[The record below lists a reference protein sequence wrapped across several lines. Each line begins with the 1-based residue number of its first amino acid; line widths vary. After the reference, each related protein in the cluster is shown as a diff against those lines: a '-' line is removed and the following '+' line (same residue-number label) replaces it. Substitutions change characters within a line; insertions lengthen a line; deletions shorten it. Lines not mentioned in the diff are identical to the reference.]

1 VSADA
6 KTSAGAPLVICV
18 ARVFDPAKLYV
29 TVTFGLAASNFVFI
43 SPNAAVSEA
52 APKTLIVT
60 GAGVGVVEPLL
71 LLLPQEANNMHAATS
86 KNRMRGKC
94 FMIDSLMKIM
104 VTTIQQE
111 RILHQHANISESV
124 LPLNYLVEYS
134 TYEYMIKK
142 LARMK

>member
-1 VSADA
+1 M
-6 KTSAGAPLVICV
+6 ICV

-52 APKTLIVT
+52 APKTLRVT
-60 GAGVGVVEPLL
+60 GAAVGVEVGVVELLL

-86 KNRMRGKC
+86 NNRIRGKC
-94 FMIDSLMKIM
+94 FMIDSLMKIK

-134 TYEYMIKK
+134 IYEYLHEK
-142 LARMK
+142 LARMI